1 MGDKKF
7 DEAIKVLVMLRAD
20 VTEQGKKID
29 GRINEQQH
37 AVSEE
42 SDRFRRQVGNVVDNA
57 GKTIRQETEQS
68 LGLVSE
74 GYKKAVDELNRE
86 VGKLNKIIKSWYI
99 GIGVVLAIAVIIL
112 FVVVRYTVVDLAD
125 RRAELESYEHAI
137 ETAKAFAESDAYICE
152 GRICINTGKNVGNG
166 YRQAKP
172 RKK

>member
-1 MGDKKF
+1 MDDKKF

-20 VTEQGKKID
+20 VIEQGKKID

-37 AVSEE
+37 ALSEE
-42 SDRFRRQVGNVVDNA
+42 SDRFRRQVGNIVDNA

-99 GIGVVLAIAVIIL
+99 GRSISYCCHHIVCGGAI
-112 FVVVRYTVVDLAD
+112 YG
-125 RRAELESYEHAI
+125 
-137 ETAKAFAESDAYICE
+137 C
-152 GRICINTGKNVGNG
+152 
-166 YRQAKP
+166 
-172 RKK
+172 

>member
-1 MGDKKF
+1 MNDKKF

-20 VTEQGKKID
+20 VIEHGRKID
-29 GRINEQQH
+29 DRINEQQR
-37 AVSEE
+37 ALSEE
-42 SDRFRRQVGNVVDNA
+42 SDRFRRQVGNIVDSA

-68 LGLVSE
+68 LGLASE
-74 GYKKAVDELNRE
+74 GYKKAVDELNHE

-99 GIGVVLAIAVIIL
+99 GIGMVLTIAALVL
-112 FVVVRYTVVDLAD
+112 FVVARYTVVDLAD
-125 RRAELESYEHAI
+125 RRVELESYEHAI

-152 GRICINTGKNVGNG
+152 ERICINAGKNVGNG

>member
-1 MGDKKF
+1 MN
-7 DEAIKVLVMLRAD
+7 
-20 VTEQGKKID
+20 TGKKID
-29 GRINEQQH
+29 DRINEQQR
-37 AVSEE
+37 ALSEE
-42 SDRFRRQVGNVVDNA
+42 SDRFRRQVSNIVDSA

-125 RRAELESYEHAI
+125 RRAEFGEL
-137 ETAKAFAESDAYICE
+137 
-152 GRICINTGKNVGNG
+152 
-166 YRQAKP
+166 
-172 RKK
+172 